1 MDSKKS
7 KTHLMH
13 KMVKKHTKISFK
25 KFKILTFLLLVFNI
39 IHIFI
44 EK

>member
-13 KMVKKHTKISFK
+13 KMVKKHTKIAYK
-25 KFKILTFLLLVFNI
+25 KIKILTFR
-39 IHIFI
+39 
-44 EK
+44 